1 VLAEVFAD
9 AEVFAVVDVVAFAV
23 ADLDV
28 VVGAGAVVLLVVA
41 DAVGD
46 FVSSELSAEP
56 DGDVSCDLLGD
67 AAGGALVVGGVVV
80 GFGSVLG
87 DVDGELGGVDGELG
101 VVGGLLDVGGELGG
115 VDGLPGVVGC
125 VGGLLVG
132 RGVGLVVG
140 VWLLGVSGSGE
151 PRCGPSTV
159 PSTEP

>member
-1 VLAEVFAD
+1 VD
-9 AEVFAVVDVVAFAV
+9 VFAVEEVDVFAV
-23 ADLDV
+23 ADLEV

-41 DAVGD
+41 GAVGD
-46 FVSSELSAEP
+46 FVPSELSAEP
-56 DGDVSCDLLGD
+56 EGDVSCDLLGVAD
-67 AAGGALVVGGVVV
+67 GGALEAGGVVV

-87 DVDGELGGVDGELG
+87 ELGGVDGELG
-101 VVGGLLDVGGELGG
+101 GVEGLLGEVDGLLGDVDGLLGE
-115 VDGLPGVVGC
+115 VDGLPGVVGF